1 MPRDQVLKRTF
12 EIADDGMQGAVGYF
26 YYVNACQHLA
36 KEGRIIDYLPKVPV
50 PKNGSI
56 EVRFSMQMFHQW
68 LRNYDPWDL
77 VQVMNSVFMNYHIR
91 TCLLGIIS
99 IFDAYLADSI
109 DRLIQKSKISPS
121 VGTNSYYKKR
131 LEWAFQII
139 LNSKYGNSEMQNRR
153 PNLCLDI
160 DHARRIRN
168 LWMHNNGCFDRL
180 YGEKGIIIPN
190 YKPIIVPEYKR
201 FKKSPNSKIPFP
213 VNVKLFE
220 TLSRSHIEAL
230 HHIHNMLQVQ
240 YFSQKQCYDYK
251 REKKKIEWSRVFFGV

>member
-36 KEGRIIDYLPKVPV
+36 KEERIIDYLPKVPV

-68 LRNYDPWDL
+68 LRNYDPWNL

-109 DRLIQKSKISPS
+109 DRLI
-121 VGTNSYYKKR
+121 
-131 LEWAFQII
+131 
-139 LNSKYGNSEMQNRR
+139 
-153 PNLCLDI
+153 
-160 DHARRIRN
+160 
-168 LWMHNNGCFDRL
+168 
-180 YGEKGIIIPN
+180 
-190 YKPIIVPEYKR
+190 
-201 FKKSPNSKIPFP
+201 
-213 VNVKLFE
+213 
-220 TLSRSHIEAL
+220 
-230 HHIHNMLQVQ
+230 
-240 YFSQKQCYDYK
+240 
-251 REKKKIEWSRVFFGV
+251 